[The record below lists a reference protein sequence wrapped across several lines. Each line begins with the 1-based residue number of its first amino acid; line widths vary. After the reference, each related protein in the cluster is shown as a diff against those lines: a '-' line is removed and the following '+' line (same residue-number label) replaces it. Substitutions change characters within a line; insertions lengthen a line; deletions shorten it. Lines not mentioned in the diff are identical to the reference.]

1 MAPFGDDAELK
12 SMNEWFAE
20 RGFGVQFTPDDDES
34 GDRFFWAD
42 LTRLPSGRVVAPM
55 YGRGATEVE
64 AANSALKRFE
74 VEQ

>member
-1 MAPFGDDAELK
+1 MGSSADDAVVTEVT
-12 SMNEWFAE
+12 EWFCE
-20 RGFGVQFTPDDDES
+20 RGFGVQFTADADEL

-55 YGRGATEVE
+55 YGRGPTE
-64 AANSALKRFE
+64 AAAALSARERFE